1 MKSHIPFQ
9 MGVVFYWERT
19 EASTGW
25 AAQGQSCLTAGGRI
39 ALEEVLLQNLVNNQ
53 LFLANSQTQN
63 LRNYFN

>member
-19 EASTGW
+19 EASAGW